1 MEIELD
7 RAYKFCY
14 LLHIDIIKNELA
26 NIIKGF
32 ELISGKK
39 NNGGWEFT
47 FKNELEQLNLYMT
60 HNEISIYRKGVNY
73 YQFINLNKLMLM
85 QEYKVEKREKG
96 IFYQMIKKQFSQV
109 NVFDN
114 DIILTDL
121 MEDRF
126 ILTEEDL
133 IKYNLDDDDLKSCL
147 VYLITKAYE
156 YDFKNDIASN
166 SSFSTHLIKNN
177 SKTYLNGR
185 DISDIYE
192 LKGKNAVKRIYN
204 LYQGIINEEN
214 IGDLENIGKG
224 LLNEEAYDLKGLKG
238 IKERENFLVGESY
251 EDDKYLRNYLS
262 KLGYKDKKINRDIV
276 LREVKKLK
284 RNFLQRILKK
294 A

>member
-7 RAYKFCY
+7 RAYRFCY

-47 FKNELEQLNLYMT
+47 FKKDLEQLNLYMT

-96 IFYQMIKKQFSQV
+96 IIYQMIKKQFSQV
-109 NVFDN
+109 SVFDN

-133 IKYNLDDDDLKSCL
+133 IKM
-147 VYLITKAYE
+147 IM
-156 YDFKNDIASN
+156 I
-166 SSFSTHLIKNN
+166 
-177 SKTYLNGR
+177 
-185 DISDIYE
+185 
-192 LKGKNAVKRIYN
+192 
-204 LYQGIINEEN
+204 
-214 IGDLENIGKG
+214 
-224 LLNEEAYDLKGLKG
+224 
-238 IKERENFLVGESY
+238 
-251 EDDKYLRNYLS
+251 
-262 KLGYKDKKINRDIV
+262 
-276 LREVKKLK
+276 
-284 RNFLQRILKK
+284 
-294 A
+294 